1 MAAWPYSTAR
11 WQRLRMAKLMD
22 TPLCEA
28 CERRGV
34 IVGADAVDHV
44 VAIEAGGNPFPPLEG
59 LMSLCWSCHSSKT
72 GRVDRGNKSLKRG
85 LKGCDVHGNPLDPEG
100 WEPVPNSSPVEGGKS
115 QTAQAGCL
123 GEFWF

>member
-1 MAAWPYSTAR
+1 MAEWPYGTAQWR
-11 WQRLRMAKLMD
+11 RLRMAKLYD
-22 TPLCEA
+22 CPTCEA
-28 CERRGV
+28 CMRRGV
-34 IVGADAVDHV
+34 IVGADAVDHI
-44 VAIEAGGNPFPPLEG
+44 VAIAAGGAPFPSTDG

-72 GRVDRGNKSLKRG
+72 GRVDRGGKSHKRG

-100 WEPVPNSSPVEGGKS
+100 WEQVPNSSPTEGGKS